1 MVEAGGTVAGI
12 FVVTVVKDDVVDI
25 SDDIDDFDV
34 DAVKVVV
41 IDTTEVWVAVVEEGD
56 IMAFADID
64 EVLEF
69 ADTPNFIDVVGVL
82 EVVDDVVT
90 GLVDAIEVFDNDVVV
105 DVGIVIVDIGPF
117 WIDVSTEMMFV
128 PGVVRD
134 LVVAISGDMIIPDL
148 VKDLVVVISSDTLIP
163 GVVKDLVVAIAVDT
177 VIPGEVWNFVVKNC
191 VVEDCT

>member
-148 VKDLVVVISSDTLIP
+148 VKDLVVVISSDTLKVRFETLLSKI
-163 GVVKDLVVAIAVDT
+163 
-177 VIPGEVWNFVVKNC
+177 VWLKIVPRRQKKLCYNEKIIYRYP
-191 VVEDCT
+191 

>member
-1 MVEAGGTVAGI
+1 
-12 FVVTVVKDDVVDI
+12 
-25 SDDIDDFDV
+25 
-34 DAVKVVV
+34 
-41 IDTTEVWVAVVEEGD
+41 VEEGD

-117 WIDVSTEMMFV
+117 
-128 PGVVRD
+128 
-134 LVVAISGDMIIPDL
+134 
-148 VKDLVVVISSDTLIP
+148 
-163 GVVKDLVVAIAVDT
+163 
-177 VIPGEVWNFVVKNC
+177 
-191 VVEDCT
+191 